1 MQESR
6 ASEGSSE
13 YRTPTK
19 AGEAATDAPAPDAG
33 AERAPLLRRRRRR
46 TIPKII
52 LAHRKLRGEVYS
64 SARTI
69 KAYRHN
75 GPGARVTRDRAA
87 ADSGVSRSFNK
98 QGERRVDAR
107 REYAANVF
115 ISLVRV

>member
-1 MQESR
+1 MQLRVSH
-6 ASEGSSE
+6 
-13 YRTPTK
+13 PTK
-19 AGEAATDAPAPDAG
+19 AGEAATDAPPPTPVQSGRSAIAPQ
-33 AERAPLLRRRRRR
+33 
-46 TIPKII
+46 KII